1 MDTPEHAGPGGLL
14 EAPLWVLEEL
24 LAVGPRLASRTRRQV
39 EVLRRLGGGVPC
51 VGPLVRP
58 KEQVRIPAAEAP
70 ERVTVLD
77 VLAEPHAAEELSAHE
92 QDQDAGVVVADS
104 ARTDASTDDAT
115 PAQAPSSDELAITD
129 YDSLAASQV
138 VPRLATMS
146 RADLELVGSYERS
159 HRNRQTILHRV
170 AQLLAQ

>member
-1 MDTPEHAGPGGLL
+1 
-14 EAPLWVLEEL
+14 LWVVEEL
-24 LAVGPRLASRTRRQV
+24 LAVGPRLASRTRRQI
-39 EVLRRLGGGVPC
+39 EVLRRLVGGVPC
-51 VGPLVRP
+51 VGPIVRP
-58 KEQVRIPAAEAP
+58 KEQVRVPASEAP

-77 VLAEPHAAEELSAHE
+77 VLAEPQPAAPL
-92 QDQDAGVVVADS
+92 D
-104 ARTDASTDDAT
+104 DASTAEASTDIEQGEFGEVPALTAT
-115 PAQAPSSDELAITD
+115 EVVPASADLPITD

-146 RADLELVGSYERS
+146 SDDLELVGTYERS

>member
-1 MDTPEHAGPGGLL
+1 ML

-39 EVLRRLGGGVPC
+39 EVLRRLGGGLPC
-51 VGPLVRP
+51 VGGVLRPRETVR
-58 KEQVRIPAAEAP
+58 VPASEAE

-77 VLAEPHAAEELSAHE
+77 VLAAPPLEAPVGAADTTPRQVAEPA
-92 QDQDAGVVVADS
+92 
-104 ARTDASTDDAT
+104 TDAAPIDHTV
-115 PAQAPSSDELAITD
+115 PAVDELPIPD

-146 RADLELVGSYERS
+146 GPDLTLVGSYERA

>member
-51 VGPLVRP
+51 VGPLLRP
-58 KEQVRIPAAEAP
+58 KEKVRVPGSEAP

-77 VLAEPHAAEELSAHE
+77 VLADP
-92 QDQDAGVVVADS
+92 VADV
-104 ARTDASTDDAT
+104 AEDVAEPPPADAPPGAT
-115 PAQAPSSDELAITD
+115 PAAAAEQPAGAVDVVTDAGELPITD

-146 RADLELVGSYERS
+146 AADLELVGAYERS

>member
-1 MDTPEHAGPGGLL
+1 M
-14 EAPLWVLEEL
+14 LEEL

-51 VGPLVRP
+51 VGPMVRP
-58 KEQVRIPAAEAP
+58 KEHVRVPASEAP

-77 VLAEPHAAEELSAHE
+77 VLAEPPAVDQPAAVPDRDEGEVVGGVPD
-92 QDQDAGVVVADS
+92 DQAAPDAA
-104 ARTDASTDDAT
+104 AL
-115 PAQAPSSDELAITD
+115 PITD

-146 RADLELVGSYERS
+146 PDDLEMVGAYERA

>member
-58 KEQVRIPAAEAP
+58 KEQVRVPASEAP

-77 VLAEPHAAEELSAHE
+77 VLAEPPTADVPADGATGTDVQAVVDVPAEVAAP
-92 QDQDAGVVVADS
+92 DAA
-104 ARTDASTDDAT
+104 AL
-115 PAQAPSSDELAITD
+115 PITD

-146 RADLELVGSYERS
+146 ADDLEMVGAYERA

>member
-1 MDTPEHAGPGGLL
+1 VDTQEHAGPGGLL

-58 KEQVRIPAAEAP
+58 KEQVRVPASEAP

-77 VLAEPHAAEELSAHE
+77 VLAEPVDDDQVAPAGPDAQGSGPAAALVEGTPTGSPDVPDAAEL
-92 QDQDAGVVVADS
+92 
-104 ARTDASTDDAT
+104 
-115 PAQAPSSDELAITD
+115 PITD

-146 RADLELVGSYERS
+146 AADLERVGIYERA

-170 AQLLAQ
+170 AQLLSP

>member
-1 MDTPEHAGPGGLL
+1 VDETQHAGPGGLL

-51 VGPLVRP
+51 VGGLVRP
-58 KEQVRIPAAEAP
+58 RERVRIPAQEAP

-77 VLAEPHAAEELSAHE
+77 VLAEP
-92 QDQDAGVVVADS
+92 VP
-104 ARTDASTDDAT
+104 T
-115 PAQAPSSDELAITD
+115 PASAPAPPQGAEQAPETSADPAAPEPESLVAVESLPITD

-146 RADLELVGSYERS
+146 ADDLELVGRYERA

-170 AQLLAQ
+170 AQLLAP

>member
-1 MDTPEHAGPGGLL
+1 MPG
-14 EAPLWVLEEL
+14 
-24 LAVGPRLASRTRRQV
+24 S
-39 EVLRRLGGGVPC
+39 
-51 VGPLVRP
+51 
-58 KEQVRIPAAEAP
+58 EAP

-77 VLAEPHAAEELSAHE
+77 VLATPAADPSPAPSAADGAGADDEGLPAMAATPEELRTG
-92 QDQDAGVVVADS
+92 D
-104 ARTDASTDDAT
+104 TDAVPEA
-115 PAQAPSSDELAITD
+115 DELPITD

-146 RADLELVGSYERS
+146 RPDLELVGAYERS

>member
-1 MDTPEHAGPGGLL
+1 
-14 EAPLWVLEEL
+14 VLEEL

-58 KEQVRIPAAEAP
+58 KEQVRVPAAEAP

-77 VLAEPHAAEELSAHE
+77 VLSGPEPVEVPSGPAPDEVAESPTDTLPAPLGAAPVAEPPAAAEL
-92 QDQDAGVVVADS
+92 
-104 ARTDASTDDAT
+104 
-115 PAQAPSSDELAITD
+115 PITD

-146 RADLELVGSYERS
+146 PTDLEMVGEYERA

>member
-1 MDTPEHAGPGGLL
+1 
-14 EAPLWVLEEL
+14 VLEEL

-58 KEQVRIPAAEAP
+58 KEQVRVPGSEAP

-77 VLAEPHAAEELSAHE
+77 VLAEPADDDQGTPAGPDAQSAASAAAVVDGTPTEAADVPDAAEL
-92 QDQDAGVVVADS
+92 
-104 ARTDASTDDAT
+104 
-115 PAQAPSSDELAITD
+115 PITD

-146 RADLELVGSYERS
+146 AADLELVGAYERS

>member
-1 MDTPEHAGPGGLL
+1 MDTPEHAGPGGIL

-39 EVLRRLGGGVPC
+39 ELLRRLGSGVPC
-51 VGPLVRP
+51 VGPLLRP
-58 KEQVRIPAAEAP
+58 KEQVRVPGREAP

-77 VLAEPHAAEELSAHE
+77 VLADPVADLS
-92 QDQDAGVVVADS
+92 GVVAEPPPADTPPAVPS
-104 ARTDASTDDAT
+104 DAALEQPAGAVDVVPDASDL
-115 PAQAPSSDELAITD
+115 PLTD

-146 RADLELVGSYERS
+146 STDLELVGAYERS